1 MSRLRPGATAALLT
15 IQSPARSRSTAGMR
29 LYGRAPLVECVTL
42 DEMAERY
49 REIIKGCKEKA
60 VNEFIK

>member
-49 REIIKGCKEKA
+49 REIDKWL
-60 VNEFIK
+60 